1 MREDLKAGLAAGTP
15 SSVHTHWVQQLQQV
29 IQART
34 VVSASTHLYIV
45 NFSPG
50 SLARVYWSDL
60 GSTPR
65 CLCKGTLCSLQTRG
79 EGMKSSEQRAYKEQH
94 SAAEPFVWPW

>member
-1 MREDLKAGLAAGTP
+1 VSLATYL
-15 SSVHTHWVQQLQQV
+15 H
-29 IQART
+29 
-34 VVSASTHLYIV
+34 IV
-45 NFSPG
+45 NLAPG

-65 CLCKGTLCSLQTRG
+65 CLCKGTVSSLQTGG
-79 EGMKSSEQRAYKEQH
+79 EGMKSSEQRAYKEHH